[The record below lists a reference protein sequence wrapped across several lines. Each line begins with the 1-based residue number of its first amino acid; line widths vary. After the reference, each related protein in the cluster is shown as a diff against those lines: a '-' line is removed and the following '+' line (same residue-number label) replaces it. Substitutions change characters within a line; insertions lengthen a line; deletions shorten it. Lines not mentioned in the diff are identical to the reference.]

1 MTTKEEAERALTSP
15 LWRCEWCGKW
25 IDRSDAGWRWNGT
38 AWEHGGHSNAPQA
51 GHFPARRFGTV
62 AEALAFERAPMIEAL
77 RGCVREM
84 ERWGADE
91 DGIPEDAWPAY
102 IAAREIM
109 DATVKDAAR

>member
-1 MTTKEEAERALTSP
+1 MADGRHYQRGAVGYV
-15 LWRCEWCGKW
+15 R
-25 IDRSDAGWRWNGT
+25 
-38 AWEHGGHSNAPQA
+38 
-51 GHFPARRFGTV
+51 
-62 AEALAFERAPMIEAL
+62 LAFERAPMIEAL